1 MNKKYKEIVLDN
13 GIKLFIHSDKTMK
26 KTFFSYSIKY
36 GSSGEFY
43 RFNYDGKDYN
53 VLPGCAH
60 FLEHLL
66 LEHSPY
72 GDLFILLKNYKLECN
87 AYTTLDRTTFYFIG
101 TKSIKSSIKKMIT
114 SFEKPTFNNNDVK
127 HTSKAIVEETKRAFN
142 DPFREG
148 DTLAAR
154 NAFNS
159 TDLIHE
165 SLGII
170 GNEETT
176 KKIDSK
182 LLKLCY
188 DAFYVDDRKVL
199 VLAGPIDEDEMIN
212 YINGIY
218 KKIKPHIN
226 KTKVYVPNNKLS
238 IRKKEDVLIR
248 NNIGNSFIMFRY
260 NNHIDDFSLYERCAF
275 LEYISISCFS
285 DKSDFFD
292 RLKKEEI
299 LVSYDGYERIDA
311 YNKSVFIYGFNFT
324 VKDIDKFTKE
334 YKKEIN
340 NLKFDKEDFEL
351 YKKGELAELIYS
363 DESKYRFYTDLS
375 GLYLYFDKVIDEAEE
390 IRNLSFN
397 RLIKFYKSLDLTNES
412 FVIVTK
418 DNKKMD

>member
-1 MNKKYKEIVLDN
+1 
-13 GIKLFIHSDKTMK
+13 
-26 KTFFSYSIKY
+26 
-36 GSSGEFY
+36 
-43 RFNYDGKDYN
+43 
-53 VLPGCAH
+53 
-60 FLEHLL
+60 
-66 LEHSPY
+66 
-72 GDLFILLKNYKLECN
+72 
-87 AYTTLDRTTFYFIG
+87 
-101 TKSIKSSIKKMIT
+101 
-114 SFEKPTFNNNDVK
+114 
-127 HTSKAIVEETKRAFN
+127 
-142 DPFREG
+142 
-148 DTLAAR
+148 
-154 NAFNS
+154 
-159 TDLIHE
+159 
-165 SLGII
+165 
-170 GNEETT
+170 
-176 KKIDSK
+176 
-182 LLKLCY
+182 
-188 DAFYVDDRKVL
+188 
-199 VLAGPIDEDEMIN
+199 
-212 YINGIY
+212 
-218 KKIKPHIN
+218 
-226 KTKVYVPNNKLS
+226 
-238 IRKKEDVLIR
+238 
-248 NNIGNSFIMFRY
+248 MFRY